1 MSYIEDSLS
10 DGEQIVGLFKL
21 HWFARIPMVFWMVLG
36 VPTLGLTWILALYEF
51 LRLRCIEQGVTN
63 KRVIFKRGIISRQ
76 TEEMKLSS
84 IETVEMEQSVSG
96 RLFGFGTVKLTGRGS
111 SDFRFRNIDDPLAVK
126 RQIES
131 VSHPVD

>member
-36 VPTLGLTWILALYEF
+36 VPTLGLTWTLALYEF

-131 VSHPVD
+131 VSHPID